1 LLDTDAKAK
10 HYVIAILAVLGI
22 TVLFS
27 MMEHKPVDVGAIS
40 VEVSS
45 VLILGG

>member
-1 LLDTDAKAK
+1 M
-10 HYVIAILAVLGI
+10 IAILAVVGI
-22 TVLFS
+22 AVLFS
-27 MMEHKPVDVGAIS
+27 MMDHKPVDISAVS